1 MSDTATLLPI
11 RIVHQEEQ
19 VNLLHVSHNQRVLE
33 KRMLEY
39 EKEYGRKLRHCE
51 AIVYCNKAYD
61 KFRLIVSF
69 YGVPI
74 LMLPPVD
81 PEKRLSLYLNI
92 SQFLR
97 KFSSRKAVT
106 DFLDREIEEAQE
118 RLERSERVKLARK
131 ALKRRAN
138 NG

>member
-1 MSDTATLLPI
+1 MSETSTLLPI
-11 RIVHQEEQ
+11 RIVHQEEE
-19 VNLLHVSHNQRVLE
+19 VNLLTVSHNQRLLSERVA
-33 KRMLEY
+33 EY
-39 EKEYGRKLRHCE
+39 EEWSGKKLRHCE

-74 LMLPPVD
+74 LMLPPV
-81 PEKRLSLYLNI
+81 EHEHRISLYLKI

-97 KFSSRKAVT
+97 RFSARKAVT

-118 RLERSERVKLARK
+118 RLEQSERVKLAKQGR
-131 ALKRRAN
+131 KRRAN